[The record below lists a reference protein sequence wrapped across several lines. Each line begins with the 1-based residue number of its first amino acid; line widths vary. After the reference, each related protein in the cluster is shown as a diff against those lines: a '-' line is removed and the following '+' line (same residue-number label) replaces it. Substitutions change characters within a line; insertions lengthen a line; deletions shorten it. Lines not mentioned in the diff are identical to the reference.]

1 MKYCWRTR
9 RCFDIPFRRIV
20 VLSFVFAATA
30 AAGDLTICDLN
41 RRPDLVGQIISMSAR
56 IGFNMHGGFL
66 LSDSCADRAEGAVLL
81 FPKTAGTPPVNFE
94 LDPNA
99 VGRLSP
105 FFRLTG
111 GASTACGVLRG
122 QLVVKLHFHRRQAG
136 AGPIGNGFG
145 PRGASRYAFILQ
157 SVTNVHSCE

>member
-66 LSDSCADRAEGAVLL
+66 L
-81 FPKTAGTPPVNFE
+81 
-94 LDPNA
+94 
-99 VGRLSP
+99 
-105 FFRLTG
+105 
-111 GASTACGVLRG
+111 
-122 QLVVKLHFHRRQAG
+122 
-136 AGPIGNGFG
+136 
-145 PRGASRYAFILQ
+145 
-157 SVTNVHSCE
+157 